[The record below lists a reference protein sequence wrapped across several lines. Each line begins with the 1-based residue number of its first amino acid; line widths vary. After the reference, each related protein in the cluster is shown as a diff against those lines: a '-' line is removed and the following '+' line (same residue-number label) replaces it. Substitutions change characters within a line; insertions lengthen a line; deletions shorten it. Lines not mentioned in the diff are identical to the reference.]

1 MAFWPSA
8 KFTRTTLGFRSATV
22 GWPRGGGYRAD
33 AAGPE
38 VGAETAEDAG
48 VSLAAALPEPVAVIA
63 APTDADDPAAE
74 ELTEADNRAAGD
86 ETGADE
92 WNAEEVGG
100 EEPAASSEGG
110 FDRAWRAAPGTAV
123 ESTADESA
131 AAAGAAAGVADDAA
145 SRAEAAPADL
155 PWEDVLPFVP
165 GAADHGAAPPISK
178 PIAAEPAEMTG
189 EPISYAT
196 LRAGEPGA
204 EVRTDAAADW
214 AAASD
219 DIVAESAEPVFPAG
233 VRARLEGENGEPE
246 IIETLGGDE
255 FEEAEHQRS
264 RARRHYKIQEV
275 VKRRQIML
283 VQVTKEERGNK
294 GAALTT
300 YLSLAGRYCVLMPNT
315 ARGGGVSRKITSI
328 SDRRRLKDI
337 LERARHAR
345 RHGRDRAHRRRR
357 ALEGRDQ
364 ARLRIPAAAV
374 ERDPRADAEV
384 DRAGPDL

>member
-8 KFTRTTLGFRSATV
+8 RFTGLFRIPV
-22 GWPRGGGYRAD
+22 GDRGMAGGGGYRAD

-92 WNAEEVGG
+92 WNAEDGG

-204 EVRTDAAADW
+204 EVRTNAAADW

-219 DIVAESAEPVFPAG
+219 DIVAEVGRTGIPRRG
-233 VRARLEGENGEPE
+233 ARP
-246 IIETLGGDE
+246 
-255 FEEAEHQRS
+255 
-264 RARRHYKIQEV
+264 
-275 VKRRQIML
+275 
-283 VQVTKEERGNK
+283 
-294 GAALTT
+294 
-300 YLSLAGRYCVLMPNT
+300 
-315 ARGGGVSRKITSI
+315 ARGRE
-328 SDRRRLKDI
+328 RRT
-337 LERARHAR
+337 
-345 RHGRDRAHRRRR
+345 
-357 ALEGRDQ
+357 
-364 ARLRIPAAAV
+364 
-374 ERDPRADAEV
+374 
-384 DRAGPDL
+384 